1 MLAQNAFDERLVGL
15 RRRCREGKR
24 DLAKAEFEQAIAAAG
39 LAVVVTLG
47 RRPGENLDLAVIE
60 TEAAIDL
67 GDLRLDRPLVR
78 QEETS
83 RTALDDGPLRIRRV
97 PGLCIDCAKCA
108 KACPSILPVDRL
120 VTIQSAECLGC
131 MQCVAVCPE
140 DGALFLSAPR
150 QKRVPA
156 WAVAA
161 GVAVLFFGAYAAARA
176 TGHWDTN
183 LPDRVYQHLVPRAD
197 EYAHP

>member
-1 MLAQNAFDERLVGL
+1 MLAQNAFDERLVGF

-78 QEETS
+78 QEETG
-83 RTALDDGPLRIRRV
+83 RTALDDGRR
-97 PGLCIDCAKCA
+97 DRRA
-108 KACPSILPVDRL
+108 VD
-120 VTIQSAECLGC
+120 IG
-131 MQCVAVCPE
+131 
-140 DGALFLSAPR
+140 
-150 QKRVPA
+150 
-156 WAVAA
+156 
-161 GVAVLFFGAYAAARA
+161 
-176 TGHWDTN
+176 
-183 LPDRVYQHLVPRAD
+183 
-197 EYAHP
+197 